1 MRIKNTN
8 ANLCNKNIDT
18 MMIQTERQYDIYN
31 NNMSI
36 NMTFTNDTDMEAI

>member
-8 ANLCNKNIDT
+8 ANLYNKNIDT
-18 MMIQTERQYDIYN
+18 MMIQTERQYDIYK